1 MADTNNYMRSWLG
14 TLTILFGI
22 LLFASHANE
31 LMTQVVIAPGT
42 AADTG
47 ATADC
52 REDELEE
59 EGLSLEEC
67 ELMVTSVQIRLA
79 SQPTWF
85 RGLQIML
92 TSTGTVTAALS
103 IFVGIAL
110 IGSQTPPFKLTVF
123 IFALLLVIDTASFIA
138 VSASGPLLRA
148 LYLEKLLLWFF
159 LHLSLMLA
167 SVSCLTTFSSEPD
180 RINGSEAP

>member
-1 MADTNNYMRSWLG
+1 MTDSSTDWRSWLG
-14 TLTILFGI
+14 SLTILFGI

-47 ATADC
+47 TVADC
-52 REDELEE
+52 RPDELEE

-79 SQPTWF
+79 SQSTWF
-85 RGLQIML
+85 RSTQIVL
-92 TSTGTVTAALS
+92 TSIGTVAAAFS
-103 IFVGIAL
+103 IMIGIAL
-110 IGSQTPPFKLTVF
+110 VGSKSQVVKPAVF
-123 IFALLLVIDTASFIA
+123 IFALLLIIDLTSFIA

-167 SVSCLTTFSSEPD
+167 SASRLTTQASGDVGLNRRES
-180 RINGSEAP
+180 

>member
-1 MADTNNYMRSWLG
+1 MTDSNTDWRSWLG

-42 AADTG
+42 AADSG
-47 ATADC
+47 AAADC
-52 REDELEE
+52 RPDELEE
-59 EGLSLEEC
+59 EGLSLKEC
-67 ELMVTSVQIRLA
+67 ELMVTSIQIRLA

-85 RGLQIML
+85 RGIQIL
-92 TSTGTVTAALS
+92 LASAGTVGAAFS
-103 IFVGIAL
+103 VMVGIAL
-110 IGSQTPPFKLTVF
+110 VGGQSKTIKPAVVVF
-123 IFALLLVIDTASFIA
+123 AFLLFIDLSSFIA

-167 SVSCLTTFSSEPD
+167 SASRLARTP
-180 RINGSEAP
+180 SEADRREV

>member
-1 MADTNNYMRSWLG
+1 MADLSTDGRSWLG

-42 AADTG
+42 AADQG
-47 ATADC
+47 VVADC
-52 REDELEE
+52 RPDELEE

-67 ELMVTSVQIRLA
+67 QLMVTSVQIRLA

-85 RGLQIML
+85 RSLQIVL
-92 TSTGTVTAALS
+92 TSVGALAAAFS
-103 IFVGIAL
+103 IVVGIAL
-110 IGSQTPPFKLTVF
+110 VGAKSYSIKPAVSVF
-123 IFALLLVIDTASFIA
+123 AVLLVIDLASFIA
-138 VSASGPLLRA
+138 VSASGPLIRA

-167 SVSCLTTFSSEPD
+167 AASRLRAVSSE
-180 RINGSEAP
+180 EAEITRGEV